1 MMQTEAPGVPQRSL
15 DCRLIDSVDQLQ
27 HYEREW
33 DRLAVA
39 CGKPTCRPAWLR
51 AWWDVSCIPA
61 DRASRALR
69 VVVVTEGERLLG
81 LFPGFLID
89 RQARFPDLN
98 LLGAANFWSVE
109 PLVSE
114 DAPPE
119 TFALFAR
126 ALGESPPPPARLVLR
141 WVSVQ
146 ADWPLELRRNWPGRP
161 ALLRRS
167 QRAKLLLVNGPMSSE
182 TWLAGLPRHRRA
194 ELQRL
199 ERRRAQAG
207 LEIACT
213 DSPSAVRDDVRALF
227 RHARAKWRS
236 PWLNDRLENLVVEAG
251 RSLITSGDFRL
262 WKIVSGKELIAGA
275 LFARAGDTSE
285 ALFTAF
291 DPAWSALGPGLGAFV
306 AATRG
311 ELDTGAR
318 AIDFGFAEYR
328 YLQRLS
334 NAERPIVRYELF
346 PTNLRMPIARARWLR
361 AHSRERVDMWRGQL
375 QIRTRLRALR
385 DRNAR

>member
-1 MMQTEAPGVPQRSL
+1 V
-15 DCRLIDSVDQLQ
+15 DCRLIDSLDQLQ
-27 HYEREW
+27 RYEREW

-51 AWWDVSCIPA
+51 AWWEECCIPA
-61 DRASRALR
+61 DRPSRALR
-69 VVVVTEGERLLG
+69 VVVVTEGERLVG

-89 RQARFPDLN
+89 RHARFPDLN

-109 PLVSE
+109 PLVSR

-119 TFALFAR
+119 TLPLIAR
-126 ALGESPPPPARLVLR
+126 ALGQSSPPPARLVLR
-141 WVSVQ
+141 WVSAQ
-146 ADWPLELRRNWPGRP
+146 AGWPQELRRQWPGRP

-194 ELQRL
+194 ELARL

-213 DSPSAVRDDVRALF
+213 ETPSAVSDDVRALF

-236 PWLNDRLENLVVEAG
+236 PWLNDRLQNMIVAAG
-251 RSLITSGDFRL
+251 RSLVTSGDFRL

-275 LFARAGDTSE
+275 LFARGGDASE

-291 DPAWSALGPGLGAFV
+291 DPAWSSLGPGLGAFV
-306 AATRG
+306 AAIRG

-346 PTNLRMPIARARWLR
+346 PTDLRMPIARARWLR
-361 AHSRERVDMWRGQL
+361 AHSRERMDMWRGQL
-375 QIRTRLRALR
+375 QIRTRLRTMR
-385 DRNAR
+385 NRNAR